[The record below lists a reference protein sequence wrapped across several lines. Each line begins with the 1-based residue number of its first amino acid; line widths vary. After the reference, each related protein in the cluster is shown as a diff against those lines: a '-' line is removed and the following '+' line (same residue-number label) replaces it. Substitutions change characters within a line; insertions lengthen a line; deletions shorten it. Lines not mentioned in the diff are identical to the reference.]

1 VSSAKAHV
9 NRADWNQGEQG
20 HAGRKEREKE
30 REEWAGQRLS
40 AQKSFREKLKF
51 KHFLGLNQILNQFE
65 FEQILLEL

>member
-1 VSSAKAHV
+1 MLTERTGKGSKAT
-9 NRADWNQGEQG
+9 R
-20 HAGRKEREKE
+20 GRKEREKE

>member
-1 VSSAKAHV
+1 MLTERTGIKGS
-9 NRADWNQGEQG
+9 RAMR
-20 HAGRKEREKE
+20 GRKEREKE

>member
-1 VSSAKAHV
+1 MKGSWAT
-9 NRADWNQGEQG
+9 R
-20 HAGRKEREKE
+20 GRKEREKE

-51 KHFLGLNQILNQFE
+51 KHFPGLNQILNQFE